1 MDRISLERRDGRK
14 ETLSSPIRI
23 AVRLGTGAV
32 GRWRQVHWATYN
44 EGQMGEGALPRTG
57 ILGIL

>member
-1 MDRISLERRDGRK
+1 MDRISLERRDGRE

-23 AVRLGTGAV
+23 AVRLGTGAA
-32 GRWRQVHWATYN
+32 GRWRQVHWAIYN
-44 EGQMGEGALPRTG
+44 EGQMGERALPTTG